1 MLGDHRDRSII
12 QRGIERGSGLPGYAS
27 PRSGPAI
34 AALAHPGPSEDG
46 HAGLGSLPA
55 CASARSTDCSVL
67 GSDLLTPRSRVA
79 LKTPVAQVSE
89 PAMHTS
95 SIHPIAAGA
104 GSRNTVR
111 IVS

>member
-55 CASARSTDCSVL
+55 
-67 GSDLLTPRSRVA
+67 
-79 LKTPVAQVSE
+79 
-89 PAMHTS
+89 
-95 SIHPIAAGA
+95 
-104 GSRNTVR
+104 
-111 IVS
+111 